1 MALKIEGSNPS
12 VHPIIVV
19 MMVLLCWLLVIFIV
33 APVAQGTEHL
43 ASNQRVGGSNPSGR
57 AILVSRL
64 SSYPYNAAY
73 ERVVGLGMGGCSGYS
88 QSHGWAC

>member
-12 VHPIIVV
+12 VHPIIV
-19 MMVLLCWLLVIFIV
+19 MMVLLCWLLVLFIV

-57 AILVSRL
+57 AILVSL
-64 SSYPYNAAY
+64 LYSYPYNAAW
-73 ERVVGLGMGGCSGYS
+73 MG
-88 QSHGWAC
+88 